1 MPRSS
6 LGAKSLEQIADE
18 IINWIFRQS
27 VTTPVFANDLSDNT
41 KFSIKA
47 TLPTAAGSDLIPD
60 VISGEHIGNVKIT
73 RGGFSNTDK
82 VLVGIQVRD
91 DGRIIITSLYPIE

>member
-1 MPRSS
+1 M
-6 LGAKSLEQIADE
+6 
-18 IINWIFRQS
+18 QS
-27 VTTPVFANDLSDNT
+27 VTTPVFTNDLSDNT

-47 TLPTAAGSDLIPD
+47 TLPTAPTGADLIFG
-60 VISGEHIGNVKIT
+60 VISGEHIGNVKT
-73 RGGFSNTDK
+73 KTGGFSNTDK